1 MTKLS
6 FLSLALAALLGC
18 GTDSADIA
26 TTPLAGM
33 VGGQA
38 WTFQA
43 GHTDAFL
50 SDGKPDY
57 FATLYAEQFTPCGFA
72 PTGPHLIVA
81 IPKATGDYEMGP
93 MRNMTFVSDNDNKIS
108 FDGRIVVDTA
118 TPTTVSGGLVASFD
132 GDNEVNGTFEVTVCP
147 GQ

>member
-1 MTKLS
+1 MTGAGLAANFFAPAIPQPVTPSTNPTDTKLAMRGMS
-6 FLSLALAALLGC
+6 GSTTADLAAYSRLVP
-18 GTDSADIA
+18 
-26 TTPLAGM
+26 TP
-33 VGGQA
+33 
-38 WTFQA
+38 
-43 GHTDAFL
+43 
-50 SDGKPDY
+50 
-57 FATLYAEQFTPCGFA
+57 QFTPCGFA